1 MSMALE
7 YLDMIPGDSAGPTAV
22 LKDRIYHSGNA
33 GVLQHSPAPPFPFA
47 EQPVAAAAASTAPQ
61 LPSQTS
67 IGEQHA
73 HSAAVPTHSRL
84 AMIPFTNKTSMAVAT
99 WPSSLL

>member
-7 YLDMIPGDSAGPTAV
+7 YLDMIPGDSTGPTAV

-33 GVLQHSPAPPFPFA
+33 GVLQHSPVPPFPFA
-47 EQPVAAAAASTAPQ
+47 EEPAPAAAAATAPQ

-67 IGEQHA
+67 IGERHPY
-73 HSAAVPTHSRL
+73 STAVPT
-84 AMIPFTNKTSMAVAT
+84 N
-99 WPSSLL
+99 